1 MIYIELYIFIL
12 YIKLNNLFISYP
24 REKMVKAKGV
34 TKKRG
39 SAARY
44 LTRTQSLR
52 KLQLKLHEFR
62 RLCILKG
69 IFPKEPP
76 KFFKGV
82 NKTYYLK
89 KDINF
94 LANEKLLN
102 KFREIKTYQ
111 KKIKKAQKK
120 STKFN
125 VNRLIENR
133 PTYTLT
139 HIIKERYP
147 RFIDALQDV
156 DDALCLIGIFANLPK
171 FDLLKISA
179 ETVNMSKRLLRE
191 FYLYTSINKNIK
203 KGFISIKGIYL
214 TCDIN
219 GEEITWLNPFSHPQK
234 ITYDIDYEIMNDFLE
249 LYISLMQFVNFK
261 LFKDIGLDYP
271 PPEENFDIPFFGF
284 NSLNIKQL
292 QEKAQAKKLGED
304 DNNEI
309 KDNKDEIN
317 IESKEW
323 NKISKITEEDKKL
336 QNLFKN
342 LILYISREVPLEIFA
357 TVISSCG
364 GLYGDSTEN
373 SAFNEDDKRITHYI
387 VDRPPNGINMKSNKE
402 YVQPQWIFDCLN
414 KKMILPV
421 SNYAPGKKLPP
432 HLSPYYEVNEKGEY
446 IYEMDKEDVNME
458 ESNKKDE
465 NKETELTQEDKELRE
480 MMLSNNKK
488 RLLQKIRDEALKK
501 KKTKVKISKTS
512 KTGNTNIKNEK
523 VNKDKKKKTV
533 EKDDNE

>member
-1 MIYIELYIFIL
+1 
-12 YIKLNNLFISYP
+12 
-24 REKMVKAKGV
+24 MVKSKNV
-34 TKKRG
+34 NKKKG
-39 SAARY
+39 SAAKY

-52 KLQLKLHEFR
+52 KLQLKLNEFR

-102 KFREIKTYQ
+102 KFREMKTYQ
-111 KKIKKAQKK
+111 RKIKKAQLMTKK
-120 STKFN
+120 YEA
-125 VNRLIENR
+125 NRLIENK

-147 RFIDALQDV
+147 RFVDALQDV

-171 FDLLKISA
+171 FDLLKISN
-179 ETVNMSKRLLRE
+179 EKVNMAKRLLRE
-191 FYLYTSINKNIK
+191 FYLYTSINQNIK

-214 TCDIN
+214 TCEIM

-261 LFKDIGLDYP
+261 LFKDVGLDYP
-271 PPEENFDIPFFGF
+271 PPEENFDVPFFGF
-284 NSLNIKQL
+284 NALNIRQF
-292 QEKAQAKKLGED
+292 QEKIKEKNFEED
-304 DNNEI
+304 NINNNNLNNNNNTE
-309 KDNKDEIN
+309 EIN
-317 IESKEW
+317 IQSKEW
-323 NKISKITEEDKKL
+323 TKISKATEDEKKL
-336 QNLFKN
+336 KNLFKN
-342 LILYISREVPLEIFA
+342 LIFYISREVPLEIFA

-364 GLYGDSTEN
+364 GVYGDSTEN
-373 SAFNEDDKRITHYI
+373 SAFKEDDKRITHYI
-387 VDRPPNGINMKSNKE
+387 VDRPLNGINIKPNKE

-414 KKMILPV
+414 NKKILPV
-421 SNYAPGKKLPP
+421 SNYSPGKKLPP

-446 IYEMDKEDVNME
+446 VYEIDNDEMKIEEKED
-458 ESNKKDE
+458 KGE
-465 NKETELTQEDKELRE
+465 NRNEELTKEDKELRE

-488 RLLQKIRDEALKK
+488 KLLQKIRDEALKK
-501 KKTKVKISKTS
+501 KKTKVKVSK
-512 KTGNTNIKNEK
+512 NTNVKSG
-523 VNKDKKKKTV
+523 KDKDNKSKSKI
-533 EKDDNE
+533 KDDKEKEKE

>member
-1 MIYIELYIFIL
+1 
-12 YIKLNNLFISYP
+12 
-24 REKMVKAKGV
+24 MVKSKNV
-34 TKKRG
+34 NKKNG

-52 KLQLKLHEFR
+52 KLQLKLNEFR

-94 LANEKLLN
+94 LANEKLIN
-102 KFREIKTYQ
+102 KFREMKTYQ
-111 KKIKKAQKK
+111 KKIKKAQKQPK
-120 STKFN
+120 KFDA
-125 VNRLIENR
+125 NRLIENR

-147 RFIDALQDV
+147 RFIDALQDI

-179 ETVNMSKRLLRE
+179 EKVNMSKRLLRE
-191 FYLYTSINKNIK
+191 FYLYTSINQNIK

-214 TCDIN
+214 TCEIM

-292 QEKAQAKKLGED
+292 QEKAQEKILGNENTE
-304 DNNEI
+304 NNNTDSKEKI
-309 KDNKDEIN
+309 TDEIN

-323 NKISKITEEDKKL
+323 TKISKITEESKKL
-336 QNLFKN
+336 KNLFKN
-342 LILYISREVPLEIFA
+342 LIFFISREVPLEIFE
-357 TVISSCG
+357 TVINSCG
-364 GLYGDSTEN
+364 GLYGDSSET
-373 SAFNEDDKRITHYI
+373 SAFTKDDKRITHYI
-387 VDRPPNGINMKSNKE
+387 VDRPPAGINMKPNKE

-414 KKMILPV
+414 KKKFYL
-421 SNYAPGKKLPP
+421 
-432 HLSPYYEVNEKGEY
+432 
-446 IYEMDKEDVNME
+446 
-458 ESNKKDE
+458 
-465 NKETELTQEDKELRE
+465 
-480 MMLSNNKK
+480 
-488 RLLQKIRDEALKK
+488 
-501 KKTKVKISKTS
+501 
-512 KTGNTNIKNEK
+512 
-523 VNKDKKKKTV
+523 
-533 EKDDNE
+533 

>member
-1 MIYIELYIFIL
+1 
-12 YIKLNNLFISYP
+12 
-24 REKMVKAKGV
+24 MVKSKGV
-34 TKKRG
+34 NKKKG

-52 KLQLKLHEFR
+52 KLQLKLNEFR

-76 KFFKGV
+76 RFFKGV

-111 KKIKKAQKK
+111 KKIRKAQKK
-120 STKFN
+120 SKKFD
-125 VNRLIENR
+125 VQHLIENR

-147 RFIDALQDV
+147 RFIDALQDI
-156 DDALCLIGIFANLPK
+156 DDALCLICIFANLPK

-179 ETVNMSKRLLRE
+179 EKVNMSKRLLRE

-214 TCDIN
+214 TCEIN

-234 ITYDIDYEIMNDFLE
+234 IAYEIDYEIMNDFLE

-292 QEKAQAKKLGED
+292 QEKALEKNLGNED
-304 DNNEI
+304 NIKDNNE
-309 KDNKDEIN
+309 NEIN
-317 IESKEW
+317 ISSKEW
-323 NKISKITEEDKKL
+323 NKISKITEDDKKL
-336 QNLFKN
+336 KNLFKN
-342 LILYISREVPLEIFA
+342 LIFYISREVPLEIFA

-414 KKMILPV
+414 KKTILPV

-446 IYEMDKEDVNME
+446 IYEIDNDDINME
-458 ESNKKDE
+458 EKDNLDDNK
-465 NKETELTQEDKELRE
+465 NKELTQEDKELRE

-488 RLLQKIRDEALKK
+488 KLLQKIRDEALKK
-501 KKTKVKISKTS
+501 KKTKIKVSKHNNS
-512 KTGNTNIKNEK
+512 SNTNIKESK
-523 VNKDKKKKTV
+523 DNKNKNKKKETKK
-533 EKDDNE
+533 ENEDE

>member
-1 MIYIELYIFIL
+1 
-12 YIKLNNLFISYP
+12 
-24 REKMVKAKGV
+24 MVKSKGV
-34 TKKRG
+34 NKKKG

-52 KLQLKLHEFR
+52 KLQLKLNEFR

-76 KFFKGV
+76 RFFKGV

-111 KKIKKAQKK
+111 KKIRKAQKK
-120 STKFN
+120 SKKFD
-125 VNRLIENR
+125 VQHLIENR

-147 RFIDALQDV
+147 RFIDALQDI
-156 DDALCLIGIFANLPK
+156 DDALCLICIFANLPK

-179 ETVNMSKRLLRE
+179 EKVNMSKRLLRE

-214 TCDIN
+214 TCEIN

-234 ITYDIDYEIMNDFLE
+234 ITYEIDYEIMNDFLE

-292 QEKAQAKKLGED
+292 QEKALEKNLGNED
-304 DNNEI
+304 NIKDNNE
-309 KDNKDEIN
+309 NEIN
-317 IESKEW
+317 ISSKEW

-336 QNLFKN
+336 KNLFKN
-342 LILYISREVPLEIFA
+342 LIFYISREVPLEIFA

-414 KKMILPV
+414 KKTILPV

-446 IYEMDKEDVNME
+446 IYEIDNDDINME
-458 ESNKKDE
+458 EKDNLDDNK
-465 NKETELTQEDKELRE
+465 NKELTQEDKELRE

-488 RLLQKIRDEALKK
+488 KLLQKIRDEALKK
-501 KKTKVKISKTS
+501 KKTKIKVSKHNNS
-512 KTGNTNIKNEK
+512 NNTNIKESK
-523 VNKDKKKKTV
+523 DNKNKNKKKETKK
-533 EKDDNE
+533 ENEDE

>member
-1 MIYIELYIFIL
+1 
-12 YIKLNNLFISYP
+12 
-24 REKMVKAKGV
+24 MVKSKGV
-34 TKKRG
+34 NKKKG

-52 KLQLKLHEFR
+52 KLQLKLNEFR

-76 KFFKGV
+76 RFFKGV

-111 KKIKKAQKK
+111 KKIRKAQKK
-120 STKFN
+120 SKKFD
-125 VNRLIENR
+125 VQHLIENR

-147 RFIDALQDV
+147 RFIDALQDI
-156 DDALCLIGIFANLPK
+156 DDALCLICIFANLPK

-179 ETVNMSKRLLRE
+179 EKVNMSKRLLRE

-214 TCDIN
+214 TCEIN

-234 ITYDIDYEIMNDFLE
+234 ITYEIDYEIMNDFLE

-292 QEKAQAKKLGED
+292 QEKALEKNLGNED
-304 DNNEI
+304 NIKDNNET
-309 KDNKDEIN
+309 EIN
-317 IESKEW
+317 ISSKEW

-336 QNLFKN
+336 KNLFKN
-342 LILYISREVPLEIFA
+342 LIFYISREVPLEIFA

-414 KKMILPV
+414 KKTILPV

-446 IYEMDKEDVNME
+446 IYEIDNDDINME
-458 ESNKKDE
+458 EKDNLDDNK
-465 NKETELTQEDKELRE
+465 NKELTQEDKELRE

-488 RLLQKIRDEALKK
+488 KLLQKIRDEALKK
-501 KKTKVKISKTS
+501 KKTKIKVSKHKNS
-512 KTGNTNIKNEK
+512 SNINIKESK
-523 VNKDKKKKTV
+523 DNKNKKKETKK
-533 EKDDNE
+533 ENEDE

>member
-1 MIYIELYIFIL
+1 
-12 YIKLNNLFISYP
+12 
-24 REKMVKAKGV
+24 MVKSKNV
-34 TKKRG
+34 NKKRG
-39 SAARY
+39 SAAKY

-52 KLQLKLHEFR
+52 KLQLKLNEFR

-102 KFREIKTYQ
+102 KFREIKAYQ
-111 KKIKKAQKK
+111 KKIKKAQMKSKK
-120 STKFN
+120 YEA
-125 VNRLIENR
+125 NRLIENK

-147 RFIDALQDV
+147 RFIDALQDI

-171 FDLLKISA
+171 YDLLKISS
-179 ETVNMSKRLLRE
+179 EKVNMSKRLLRE
-191 FYLYTSINKNIK
+191 FYLYSSINQNIK

-214 TCDIN
+214 TCEIM

-234 ITYDIDYEIMNDFLE
+234 ITYEIDYEIMNDFLE

-271 PPEENFDIPFFGF
+271 PPEENFDVPFFGF
-284 NSLNIKQL
+284 NALNIRQF
-292 QEKAQAKKLGED
+292 QEKIQEKNIES
-304 DNNEI
+304 NNDI
-309 KDNKDEIN
+309 NNKEKETDEIN

-323 NKISKITEEDKKL
+323 TKINKLTEENKKL
-336 QNLFKN
+336 KNLFKN
-342 LILYISREVPLEIFA
+342 LIFFISREVPLEIFA

-364 GLYGDSTEN
+364 GIYGDSTEN

-387 VDRPPNGINMKSNKE
+387 VDRPLNGINIKPNKE

-421 SNYAPGKKLPP
+421 SEYYPGKKLPP

-446 IYEMDKEDVNME
+446 VYEIDNDEMNVEDKDYN
-458 ESNKKDE
+458 KDE
-465 NKETELTQEDKELRE
+465 NKNEELTKEDKELRE

-488 RLLQKIRDEALKK
+488 KLLQKIRDEALKK
-501 KKTKVKISKTS
+501 KKTKVKINKPVNVNN
-512 KTGNTNIKNEK
+512 NTAKSGK
-523 VNKDKKKKTV
+523 DNKDNQDEIV
-533 EKDDNE
+533 IDS

>member
-1 MIYIELYIFIL
+1 
-12 YIKLNNLFISYP
+12 
-24 REKMVKAKGV
+24 MVKSKGV
-34 TKKRG
+34 NKKKG

-52 KLQLKLHEFR
+52 KLQLKLNEFR

-76 KFFKGV
+76 RFFKGV

-111 KKIKKAQKK
+111 KKIRKAQKK
-120 STKFN
+120 SKKFD
-125 VNRLIENR
+125 VQHLIENR

-147 RFIDALQDV
+147 RFIDALQDI
-156 DDALCLIGIFANLPK
+156 DDALCLICIFANLPK

-179 ETVNMSKRLLRE
+179 EKVNMSKRLLRE

-214 TCDIN
+214 TCEIN

-234 ITYDIDYEIMNDFLE
+234 ITYEIDYEIMNDFLE

-292 QEKAQAKKLGED
+292 QEKALEKNLGNED
-304 DNNEI
+304 NIKDNNET
-309 KDNKDEIN
+309 EIN
-317 IESKEW
+317 ISSKEW

-336 QNLFKN
+336 KNLFKN
-342 LILYISREVPLEIFA
+342 LIFYISREVPLEIFA

-414 KKMILPV
+414 KKTILPV

-446 IYEMDKEDVNME
+446 IYEIDNDDINME
-458 ESNKKDE
+458 ENDNLDNNK
-465 NKETELTQEDKELRE
+465 NKELTQEDKELRE

-488 RLLQKIRDEALKK
+488 KLLQKIRDEALKK
-501 KKTKVKISKTS
+501 KKTKIKVSKHNNS
-512 KTGNTNIKNEK
+512 SNTNIKESK
-523 VNKDKKKKTV
+523 DNKNKNKKKETKK
-533 EKDDNE
+533 ENEDE

>member
-1 MIYIELYIFIL
+1 
-12 YIKLNNLFISYP
+12 
-24 REKMVKAKGV
+24 MVKSKNIN
-34 TKKRG
+34 KKRG
-39 SAARY
+39 SAAKY

-52 KLQLKLHEFR
+52 KLQLKLNEFR

-94 LANEKLLN
+94 LSNEKLLS
-102 KFREIKTYQ
+102 KFREIKSYQ
-111 KKIKKAQKK
+111 KKILKAKRKDKKFD
-120 STKFN
+120 TKQ
-125 VNRLIENR
+125 LIENK
-133 PTYTLT
+133 PTYNLN

-147 RFIDALQDV
+147 KFIDALHDI

-179 ETVNMSKRLLRE
+179 EKVNMSKRLLRE
-191 FYLYTSINKNIK
+191 FYLYNIINKSIK

-214 TCDIN
+214 TCEIM

-249 LYISLMQFVNFK
+249 LYISLIQFVNYK
-261 LFKDIGLDYP
+261 LFKDIGLEYP
-271 PPEENFDIPFFGF
+271 PPEDNFDIPFFGF

-292 QEKAQAKKLGED
+292 QEKALEKKLGV
-304 DNNEI
+304 DNSEI
-309 KDNKDEIN
+309 KEKEKVSDQVN

-323 NKISKITEEDKKL
+323 KKISNIDENEKKL
-336 QNLFKN
+336 KNLFKG
-342 LILYISREVPLEIFA
+342 LIFYISREVPLEIFE
-357 TVISSCG
+357 TVIGSCG

-373 SAFNEDDKRITHYI
+373 SAFQEDDKRITHYI
-387 VDRPPNGINMKSNKE
+387 VDRPLVGLNIKPNKE
-402 YVQPQWIFDCLN
+402 YIQPQWIFDCLN
-414 KKMILPV
+414 KKTLLPV
-421 SNYAPGKKLPP
+421 SNYSPGKKLPP

-446 IYEMDKEDVNME
+446 IYEIENEEDINDE
-458 ESNKKDE
+458 KNE
-465 NKETELTQEDKELRE
+465 NKIKDNELTQEDKELRE

-488 RLLQKIRDEALKK
+488 KLLQKIRDEALKK
-501 KKTKVKISKTS
+501 KKTKVKVNKTS
-512 KTGNTNIKNEK
+512 NKNEQIAEK
-523 VNKDKKKKTV
+523 PKEKKKAK
-533 EKDDNE
+533 EEQLK

>member
-1 MIYIELYIFIL
+1 
-12 YIKLNNLFISYP
+12 
-24 REKMVKAKGV
+24 MVKSKGV
-34 TKKRG
+34 NKKKG

-52 KLQLKLHEFR
+52 KLQLKLNEFR

-76 KFFKGV
+76 RFFKGV

-111 KKIKKAQKK
+111 KKIRKAQKK
-120 STKFN
+120 SKKFD
-125 VNRLIENR
+125 VQHLIENR

-147 RFIDALQDV
+147 RFIDALQDI
-156 DDALCLIGIFANLPK
+156 DDALCLICIFANLPK
-171 FDLLKISA
+171 YDLLKISA
-179 ETVNMSKRLLRE
+179 EKVNMSKRLLRE

-214 TCDIN
+214 TCEIN

-234 ITYDIDYEIMNDFLE
+234 ITYEIDYEIMNDFLE

-292 QEKAQAKKLGED
+292 QEKALEKNLGNED
-304 DNNEI
+304 NIKDNNET
-309 KDNKDEIN
+309 EIN
-317 IESKEW
+317 ISSKEW

-336 QNLFKN
+336 KNLFKN
-342 LILYISREVPLEIFA
+342 LIFYISREVPLEIFA

-414 KKMILPV
+414 KKTILPV

-446 IYEMDKEDVNME
+446 IYEIDNDDINME
-458 ESNKKDE
+458 EKDNLDDNK
-465 NKETELTQEDKELRE
+465 NKELTQEDKELRE

-488 RLLQKIRDEALKK
+488 KLLQKIRDEALKK
-501 KKTKVKISKTS
+501 KKTKIKVSKHNNS
-512 KTGNTNIKNEK
+512 SNTNIKESK
-523 VNKDKKKKTV
+523 DNKNKNKKKETKK
-533 EKDDNE
+533 ENEDE

>member
-1 MIYIELYIFIL
+1 
-12 YIKLNNLFISYP
+12 
-24 REKMVKAKGV
+24 MVKSKGV
-34 TKKRG
+34 NKKKG
-39 SAARY
+39 SSARY

-52 KLQLKLHEFR
+52 KLQLKLNEFR

-76 KFFKGV
+76 RFFKGV

-111 KKIKKAQKK
+111 KKIRKAQKK
-120 STKFN
+120 SKKFD
-125 VNRLIENR
+125 VQHLIENR

-147 RFIDALQDV
+147 RFIDALQDI
-156 DDALCLIGIFANLPK
+156 DDALCLICIFANLPK

-179 ETVNMSKRLLRE
+179 EKVNMSKRLLRE

-214 TCDIN
+214 TCEIN

-234 ITYDIDYEIMNDFLE
+234 ITYEIDYEIMNDFLE

-292 QEKAQAKKLGED
+292 QEKALEKNLGTED
-304 DNNEI
+304 NIKDNNE
-309 KDNKDEIN
+309 NEIN
-317 IESKEW
+317 ISSKEW

-336 QNLFKN
+336 KNLFKN
-342 LILYISREVPLEIFA
+342 LIFYISREVPLEIFA

-414 KKMILPV
+414 KKTILPV

-446 IYEMDKEDVNME
+446 IYEIDNDDINME
-458 ESNKKDE
+458 EKDNLDDNK
-465 NKETELTQEDKELRE
+465 NKELTQEDKELRE

-488 RLLQKIRDEALKK
+488 KLLQKIRDEALKK
-501 KKTKVKISKTS
+501 KKTKIKVSKHNNS
-512 KTGNTNIKNEK
+512 SNINIKESK
-523 VNKDKKKKTV
+523 DNKNKKKETKK
-533 EKDDNE
+533 ENEDE

>member
-1 MIYIELYIFIL
+1 
-12 YIKLNNLFISYP
+12 
-24 REKMVKAKGV
+24 MVKSKNV
-34 TKKRG
+34 NKKKG

-52 KLQLKLHEFR
+52 KLQLKLNEFR

-94 LANEKLLN
+94 LANEKLIN
-102 KFREIKTYQ
+102 KFREMKTYQ
-111 KKIKKAQKK
+111 KKIKKAQKQPK
-120 STKFN
+120 KFDA
-125 VNRLIENR
+125 NRLIENR

-147 RFIDALQDV
+147 RFIDALQDI

-179 ETVNMSKRLLRE
+179 EKVNMSKRLLRE
-191 FYLYTSINKNIK
+191 FYLYTSINQNIK

-214 TCDIN
+214 TCEIM

-292 QEKAQAKKLGED
+292 QEKAQEKILGNENSE
-304 DNNEI
+304 NNN
-309 KDNKDEIN
+309 KDSKEKITDEIN

-323 NKISKITEEDKKL
+323 TKISKITEESKKL
-336 QNLFKN
+336 KNLFKN
-342 LILYISREVPLEIFA
+342 IIFFISREVPLEIFA

-364 GLYGDSTEN
+364 GIYGDSTEN

-387 VDRPPNGINMKSNKE
+387 VDRPPNGINFKPNKE

-432 HLSPYYEVNEKGEY
+432 HLSPYYEVNEKGDY
-446 IYEMDKEDVNME
+446 VYEIDNDEMKVEDKD
-458 ESNKKDE
+458 
-465 NKETELTQEDKELRE
+465 NKENDKNEELTKEDKELRE

-488 RLLQKIRDEALKK
+488 KLLQKIRDEALKK
-501 KKTKVKISKTS
+501 KKTKVKVSKPTN
-512 KTGNTNIKNEK
+512 TNTNISSKAKNK
-523 VNKDKKKKTV
+523 KDSKDKNKDDK
-533 EKDDNE
+533 EKE

>member
-1 MIYIELYIFIL
+1 
-12 YIKLNNLFISYP
+12 
-24 REKMVKAKGV
+24 MVKSKNV
-34 TKKRG
+34 TKKKG
-39 SAARY
+39 TAAKY

-52 KLQLKLHEFR
+52 KLQLKLNEFR

-111 KKIKKAQKK
+111 KKIKKAQNKDKK
-120 STKFN
+120 FDVKK
-125 VNRLIENR
+125 LIENK

-147 RFIDALQDV
+147 RFVDALHDI

-179 ETVNMSKRLLRE
+179 EKVNMSKRLLRE

-214 TCDIN
+214 TCEIM

-271 PPEENFDIPFFGF
+271 PPQENFDVPFFGF

-292 QEKAQAKKLGED
+292 QEKSIENKNEIN
-304 DNNEI
+304 DNNTNNNINNNTNTEKI
-309 KDNKDEIN
+309 NEEIN
-317 IESKEW
+317 IQSKEW
-323 NKISKITEEDKKL
+323 NKISKKTEDDIKL
-336 QNLFKN
+336 KNLFKN
-342 LILYISREVPLEIFA
+342 LVFFISREVPLEIFE
-357 TVISSCG
+357 TVINSCG
-364 GLYGDSTEN
+364 GLYGDSSDT
-373 SAFNEDDKRITHYI
+373 SAFTEDDKRITHYI
-387 VDRPPNGINMKSNKE
+387 VDRPPSGIEFKQNKE

-414 KKMILPV
+414 QKKILPV
-421 SNYAPGKKLPP
+421 SNYYPGKKLPP
-432 HLSPYYEVNEKGEY
+432 HLSPYYEVDEKGEY
-446 IYEMDKEDVNME
+446 VYEINDE
-458 ESNKKDE
+458 EMNEEKDE
-465 NKETELTQEDKELRE
+465 NKNSKNKNENNELSKEDKELRE

-488 RLLQKIRDEALKK
+488 KLLQKIRDEALKK
-501 KKTKVKISKTS
+501 KKTKI
-512 KTGNTNIKNEK
+512 K
-523 VNKDKKKKTV
+523 VNKNKNNNK
-533 EKDDNE
+533 DNE

>member
-1 MIYIELYIFIL
+1 
-12 YIKLNNLFISYP
+12 
-24 REKMVKAKGV
+24 MVKSKGV
-34 TKKRG
+34 NKKKG

-52 KLQLKLHEFR
+52 KLQLKLNEFR

-76 KFFKGV
+76 RFFKGV

-111 KKIKKAQKK
+111 KKIRKAQKK
-120 STKFN
+120 SKKFD
-125 VNRLIENR
+125 VQHLIENR

-147 RFIDALQDV
+147 RFIDALQDI
-156 DDALCLIGIFANLPK
+156 DDALCLICIFANLPK

-179 ETVNMSKRLLRE
+179 EKVNMSKRLLRE

-214 TCDIN
+214 TCEIN

-234 ITYDIDYEIMNDFLE
+234 ITYEIDYEIMNDFLE

-292 QEKAQAKKLGED
+292 QEKALEKNLGIED
-304 DNNEI
+304 NIKDNNE
-309 KDNKDEIN
+309 NEIN
-317 IESKEW
+317 ISSKEW

-336 QNLFKN
+336 KNLFKN
-342 LILYISREVPLEIFA
+342 LIFYISREVPLEIFA

-414 KKMILPV
+414 KKTILPV

-446 IYEMDKEDVNME
+446 IYEIDNDDINME
-458 ESNKKDE
+458 EKDNLDDNK
-465 NKETELTQEDKELRE
+465 NKELTQEDKELRE

-488 RLLQKIRDEALKK
+488 KLLQKIRDEALKK
-501 KKTKVKISKTS
+501 KKTKIKVSKHNNS
-512 KTGNTNIKNEK
+512 SNINIKESK
-523 VNKDKKKKTV
+523 DNKNKNKKKETKK
-533 EKDDNE
+533 ENEDE

>member
-1 MIYIELYIFIL
+1 
-12 YIKLNNLFISYP
+12 
-24 REKMVKAKGV
+24 MVKSKGV
-34 TKKRG
+34 NKKKG

-52 KLQLKLHEFR
+52 KLQLKLNEFR

-76 KFFKGV
+76 RFFKGV

-111 KKIKKAQKK
+111 KKIRKAQKK
-120 STKFN
+120 SKKFD
-125 VNRLIENR
+125 VQHLIENR

-147 RFIDALQDV
+147 RFIDALQDI
-156 DDALCLIGIFANLPK
+156 DDALCLICIFANLPK
-171 FDLLKISA
+171 YDLLKISA
-179 ETVNMSKRLLRE
+179 EKVNMSKRLLRE

-214 TCDIN
+214 TCEIN

-234 ITYDIDYEIMNDFLE
+234 ITYEIDYEIMNDFLE

-292 QEKAQAKKLGED
+292 QEKALEKNLGTED
-304 DNNEI
+304 NIKDNNE
-309 KDNKDEIN
+309 NEIN
-317 IESKEW
+317 ISSKEW

-336 QNLFKN
+336 KNLFKN
-342 LILYISREVPLEIFA
+342 LIFYISREVPLEIFA

-414 KKMILPV
+414 KKTILPV

-446 IYEMDKEDVNME
+446 IYEIDNDDINME
-458 ESNKKDE
+458 EKDNLDDNK
-465 NKETELTQEDKELRE
+465 NKELTQEDKELRE

-488 RLLQKIRDEALKK
+488 KLLQKIRDEALKK
-501 KKTKVKISKTS
+501 KKTKIKVSKHNNS
-512 KTGNTNIKNEK
+512 SNINIKESK
-523 VNKDKKKKTV
+523 DNKNKNKKKETKK
-533 EKDDNE
+533 ENEDE